1 MKGLVFHFV
10 FCFLLMTAFTFVATP
25 TMAIVEIAVSGEYTQ
40 DDANTGAN
48 EREIVVKLTYNV
60 VPDPKPTEDDIT
72 LTPSTSVTFGEG
84 DDENSKTYF
93 ITWSDLGGITDGEFT
108 LTGYEPVTAQGST
121 NNNEDPVVDFTVGL
135 VDDKKLRHDKTYLP
149 GFGYAIIAANAT
161 PFGVGV
167 YPTLVAIDPPNDI
180 TKVQWSGVSS
190 VLKMPDLYELF
201 KDGGTLNLRVNI
213 PGTTDRLG
221 SLTGDPPVAD
231 DDHERNQ
238 REVVINEVM
247 WAHDESFL
255 GNITAI
261 VAEQW
266 IELYNRGTTPVQ
278 FSDIE
283 LTTSK
288 AFPGAP
294 AETDRL
300 SNLPSFSNI
309 WEIDDKGQHG
319 SSETPRREFKSMQR
333 VKRDDKYGDG
343 SQSGNWSIS
352 TSSYIRN
359 YRGTPGRLNRASR
372 LPTVRKKPS
381 KDNPAKNKIIINE
394 IGNFADDELDWI
406 ELRNVTGSAQSLK
419 DWALT
424 KTTGFGNENEIIRF
438 PDKSIPAR
446 GVLLLVNKNPSE
458 TPLSAGFD
466 IKMDADDQV
475 FGAGP
480 HQYFIV
486 DENKLEIPNDDKWL
500 LILRSNKPW
509 DVADDDV
516 ADDRDI
522 YQSGYR
528 VEDVAGPGALHDNFV
543 VLDLDAP
550 SPSLE
555 KKSDGKPDGEVWHTK
570 VFPLNG
576 NTQDD
581 DDFLQSD
588 HLDTAGKVWIRDRD
602 KQGYLK
608 DAWDKVGFTGIGYDR
623 SVSIDD
629 QHGGTPG
636 YDNDVAKGKLSQLD
650 GGRLI
655 VSELML
661 TTSDRGY
668 PQWIELYNTSKTR
681 GIDLKA
687 DSSDPETGWQLIVEN
702 HNSGSWEEHHRNLY
716 VTINLKDLFEYIP
729 PNQTVLIVSSRG
741 RVSEEDYFPE
751 ARVASIY
758 EEKKSDF
765 SMASRKDIFLNAEGG
780 FYIKIVDGDGNIS
793 DEVGKIPNLRG
804 GIGLDD
810 PFSWN
815 WPTDLTE
822 KGYRTSLIR
831 LRGKN
836 GRPRI
841 GVPNR
846 EVKGDMTGAVLPMGT
861 NGRPPKYAWVH
872 AVDTAFKRVPKT
884 WYGNSDDYG
893 TPGYIRGIPLP
904 VSLSAFR
911 AILENGEVVIRWT
924 TESELDNAG
933 FNILRSNNRSNG
945 FKQMNTALIQ
955 GAGTTGERSTYKWI
969 DTAVKPGI
977 VYYYQIEDVS
987 FAGEHKVLTT
997 ARLKGLI
1004 SAKDKLTTTWS
1015 ELKRAH

>member
-10 FCFLLMTAFTFVATP
+10 FCLLLITAFVFVATP
-25 TMAIVEIAVSGEYTQ
+25 TMAIVEIAVSGAYTE
-40 DDANTGAN
+40 DDTNTGVN
-48 EREIVVKLTYNV
+48 ERKIVVQLTYNV
-60 VPDPKPTEDDIT
+60 VPDPKPTADDIT

-84 DDENSKTYF
+84 DDEDSKTYF
-93 ITWSDLGGITDGEFT
+93 ITWSDLQPDVNGEFT
-108 LTGYEPVTAQGST
+108 LTGYMAVTAVGTINSGG
-121 NNNEDPVVDFTVGL
+121 NPIVNFTSGL
-135 VDDKKLRHDKTYLP
+135 SDTKKLKHDRTSYLP
-149 GFGYAIIAANAT
+149 GLGYVIIAANTA
-161 PFGVGV
+161 GVL
-167 YPTLVAIDPPNDI
+167 PTLPAISSPNDI
-180 TKVQWSGVSS
+180 IKVQWSDVSS
-190 VLKMPDLYELF
+190 VTKMPNLYALF
-201 KDGGTLNLRVNI
+201 EDGGTLNLRVNE
-213 PGTTDRLG
+213 PGSTNRLRSKKEDG
-221 SLTGDPPVAD
+221 TYD
-231 DDHERNQ
+231 DNSNQ
-238 REVVINEVM
+238 GQVVINEVM

-255 GNITAI
+255 GNAKKIAQ
-261 VAEQW
+261 EQW
-266 IELYNRGTTPVQ
+266 IELYNTTATPIS
-278 FSDIE
+278 FDDIKF
-283 LTTSK
+283 TTSK
-288 AFPGAP
+288 EFPGP
-294 AETDRL
+294 PPETDLL
-300 SNLPSFSNI
+300 SNIPSYDI
-309 WEIDDKGQHG
+309 TWEINDKGQHG
-319 SSETPRREFKSMQR
+319 SSQTPRREFKSMQR
-333 VKRDDKYGDG
+333 VNYANGWE
-343 SQSGNWSIS
+343 SGHWSIATNS
-352 TSSYIRN
+352 FLRN
-359 YRGTPGRLNRASR
+359 YRGTPGRLNRAAR
-372 LPTVRKKPS
+372 VPPARKKPS

-406 ELRNVTGSAQSLK
+406 ELRNVTGSDQSLEN
-419 DWALT
+419 WVLT
-424 KTTGFGNENEIIRF
+424 KTTGFGNENEIVRF

-446 GVLLLVNKNPSE
+446 GVLLLVNVDPGD

-466 IKMDADDQV
+466 ITRDADDQE

-486 DENKLEIPNDDKWL
+486 NNDNLEIPNDEKWL

-509 DVADDDV
+509 DVGDDE
-516 ADDRDI
+516 DDRDV
-522 YQSGYR
+522 YQTGHR
-528 VEDVAGPGALHDNFV
+528 VEDVAGPGALHDDFV
-543 VLDLDAP
+543 VMDLSSAGTP
-550 SPSLE
+550 RWE
-555 KKSDGKPDGEVWHTK
+555 KKSDGMPEGEIWHTK

-581 DDFLQSD
+581 DEFLQSD
-588 HLDTAGKVWIRDRD
+588 HLNTAGKVWIRDGD

-661 TTSDRGY
+661 TTGDRGY

-687 DSSDPETGWQLIVEN
+687 DSSDPKTGWQLIIEN
-702 HNSGSWEEHHRNLY
+702 HNSGSWKENRRRLY
-716 VTINLKDLFEYIP
+716 VTVDLKDLFNYSIP
-729 PNQTVLIVSSRG
+729 PNQTVLIVSFKG
-741 RVSEEDYFPE
+741 RVSEEDHFPA
-751 ARVASIY
+751 ARVASIADT
-758 EEKKSDF
+758 KMVDF
-765 SMASRKDIFLNAEGG
+765 GIADRKDIFLNAEGG
-780 FYIKIVDGDGNIS
+780 FYIKIVDGDGSIS
-793 DEVGKIPNLRG
+793 DEVGKVPNLRSS
-804 GIGLDD
+804 IGLDD

-861 NGRPPKYAWVH
+861 NGRPPRYAWVH

-893 TPGYIRGIPLP
+893 TPGYIRGTPLP

-911 AILENGEVVIRWT
+911 ATLENGEVVIRWT

-945 FKQMNTALIQ
+945 FKQVNTALIQ